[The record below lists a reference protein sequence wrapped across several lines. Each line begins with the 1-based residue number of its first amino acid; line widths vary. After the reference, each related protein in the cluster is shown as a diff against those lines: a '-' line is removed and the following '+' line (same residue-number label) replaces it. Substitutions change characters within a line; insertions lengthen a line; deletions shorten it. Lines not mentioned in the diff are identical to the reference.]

1 MQTLGVYLK
10 NGREAQNISLSDVAD
25 YTKIS
30 KIYLDCLEN
39 DEYTKIPAKPY
50 VKGYISSYASCVGID
65 EHEALKLYHSFQNEI
80 NDAEEINSEILQ
92 NNKNSITRSLIH
104 NKKFW
109 LVLAFC
115 ISSIIAI
122 GAYYT
127 FFQNEKKA
135 AAKIS
140 LEEPNKIIQPTPIST
155 TKPEIL
161 LKRQANNP
169 SPSGKQTGFEE
180 KIENVEVGKKHDDGI
195 SQFPPPLESQVPERN
210 SKETDDYPPINEV
223 SQVKNLPG
231 SETDKTI
238 IENDLSVIETTVCSS
253 IKDRIPEGIGNT
265 FEWSTDR
272 IYIWNRI
279 KCESPPSS
287 FRHIYYFK
295 GEKVNDVLLQV
306 RASHWRTWSYKTLS
320 DTRYIGQWRV
330 DITTVDGKILKSVN
344 FEIK

>member
-50 VKGYISSYASCVGID
+50 VKGYISSYASRVGID
-65 EHEALKLYHSFQNEI
+65 EHEALKLYQSFQNEI

-115 ISSIIAI
+115 ISGIIAI

-155 TKPEIL
+155 TKPE
-161 LKRQANNP
+161 R
-169 SPSGKQTGFEE
+169 
-180 KIENVEVGKKHDDGI
+180 
-195 SQFPPPLESQVPERN
+195 
-210 SKETDDYPPINEV
+210 INF
-223 SQVKNLPG
+223 L
-231 SETDKTI
+231 
-238 IENDLSVIETTVCSS
+238 
-253 IKDRIPEGIGNT
+253 
-265 FEWSTDR
+265 
-272 IYIWNRI
+272 
-279 KCESPPSS
+279 
-287 FRHIYYFK
+287 
-295 GEKVNDVLLQV
+295 
-306 RASHWRTWSYKTLS
+306 
-320 DTRYIGQWRV
+320 
-330 DITTVDGKILKSVN
+330 
-344 FEIK
+344 